1 MVEEVWSVRPKRVCC
16 LLSSGSWRER
26 TGLRVYDGEVSRA
39 LHQGRL
45 STSETW
51 SFLVIG
57 VMFVAEELLGGF
69 RGGD

>member
-1 MVEEVWSVRPKRVCC
+1 
-16 LLSSGSWRER
+16 
-26 TGLRVYDGEVSRA
+26 VYDGEVSRA